1 MKKIILIVLIVGMF
15 GWAVYDFVY
24 KDKETTQNQE
34 MTNENPEEEQS
45 NDSSEEATVGLEKGN
60 IAPNFELTTLSG
72 ETVQL
77 SDYRGEK
84 VMLNFWATWCPP
96 CRAEMPDMEKF
107 YNNENVKIL
116 AVNLTNTEESQDAV
130 KKFKKEFGL
139 SFPILMDEK
148 LAVANKYQIQ
158 PIPTSYM
165 IDSNGKIQ
173 HIALGAMNYEMM
185 VEQFNDMK

>member
-15 GWAVYDFVY
+15 GWAVYDLVY
-24 KDKETTQNQE
+24 KNQETTQNQE
-34 MTNENPEEEQS
+34 MTNENSEEEQS
-45 NDSSEEATVGLEKGN
+45 NDSSEEAKVGLEKGN
-60 IAPNFELTTLSG
+60 LAPNFELTTLSG

-107 YNNENVKIL
+107 YNNEDVKIL

-165 IDSNGKIQ
+165 IDTNGKIQ

-185 VEQFNDMK
+185 VDQFNDMK